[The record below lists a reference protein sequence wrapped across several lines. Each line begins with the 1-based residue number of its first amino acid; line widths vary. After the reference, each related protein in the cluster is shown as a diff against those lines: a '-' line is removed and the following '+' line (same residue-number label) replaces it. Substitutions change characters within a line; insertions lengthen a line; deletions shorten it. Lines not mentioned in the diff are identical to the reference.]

1 MKKLLL
7 AISLLFCLLSV
18 LPAQSRISLTGG
30 YEMGFMNMGRLG
42 VGYEQNMKSTRYVTD
57 LAWRYNGANHLVFEG
72 GYRYD
77 SCAFINTAEYLAL
90 KPGKY
95 GNIEGVTPSDAE
107 GFVRYNTNSMLK
119 MKSAM
124 LGLAYRLAFDSKNF
138 GVMFQTGA
146 AGQYMYQAS
155 RFKLPDEHFEYRLY
169 DEINPYNVLWRT
181 KLGLRLSV
189 VNVMVGYE
197 MPFLNTINHD
207 EILKTLPGDP
217 SNRSADLRGLR
228 LDADA
233 LFVSFAIKIT
243 FGEAYQIFNKLASGQ
258 RIEEFKN

>member
-1 MKKLLL
+1 MRTLLL
-7 AISLLFCLLSV
+7 AILLLFGLLSV

-42 VGYEQNMKSTRYVTD
+42 AGYEQNMKSTRYVAD
-57 LAWRYNGANHLVFEG
+57 MAWRYNGANHLVVEG

-77 SCAFINTAEYLAL
+77 SCAYVNNVEYLN
-90 KPGKY
+90 P
-95 GNIEGVTPSDAE
+95 DASAFE
-107 GFVRYNTNSMLK
+107 SYNTHSMFK

-124 LGLAYRLAFDSKNF
+124 LGLAYRLAFNSKTF

-155 RFKLPDEHFEYRLY
+155 RFRLPDEHFEYRLY

-181 KLGLRLSV
+181 KLGLRLSII
-189 VNVMVGYE
+189 NVMVGYE
-197 MPFLNTINHD
+197 MPFYDTINHD
-207 EILKTLPGDP
+207 EVLKTLPGDP

-233 LFVSFAIKIT
+233 LFLSFAVKIT
-243 FGEAYQIFNKLASGQ
+243 FGEAYQIFNKLASGK
-258 RIEEFKN
+258 RIEELKINE